1 MDHKPKKKW
10 TSNRLKEKKKEL
22 GIEDKPQVETKDE
35 KPIKK
40 VSKDR
45 KSGDRRSGD
54 RKYGD
59 KRSGDKRSG
68 DKRSG
73 DKRSGDR
80 RSGDRRSGDRRKP
93 YDRNRPKFVI
103 KISNLPS
110 DITVGELARLI
121 GPWGEIG
128 NINIKNY
135 YEAYCSYIDFYNK
148 NEADYFIRALDSTP
162 FDNMIIKVELMKF
175 S

>member
-10 TSNRLKEKKKEL
+10 TSGRLKEKKKEL

-45 KSGDRRSGD
+45 
-54 RKYGD
+54 
-59 KRSGDKRSG
+59 
-68 DKRSG
+68 RSG

-80 RSGDRRSGDRRKP
+80 RSGDRRSGDRKYGDKKYGDRRSGEKKYGDRRKP
-93 YDRNRPKFVI
+93 YDRNRTKFVI